1 MLHSR
6 RLFFYCS
13 FIVLIIFISLTEV
26 GCANVGA
33 PTGGPR
39 DSLAPVLRSA
49 TPSLRSVNSTADKI
63 TLVFDEYVELLDA
76 QNNVFV
82 SPLQNKSPNIN
93 YNLNTVTVK
102 LKDTLQPNTTYS
114 INFGN
119 AIKDINEGNV
129 FRDFIY
135 TFSTGPVIDSLS
147 ISGKVIMANTGLVDS
162 TLQVYLYQDAID
174 TAILFKKPKYLTKLN
189 GKGEFSFT
197 NLPAAS
203 FRIYALKDIDGTKNY
218 NSKKEAFAFYPQNIS
233 LLTKDS
239 IQPFTLF
246 AFAEEAGAVGST
258 PTVVTQKATENDRIN
273 YIRVANAPSKRQ
285 NIYEAANVSFT
296 DRLKPAALL
305 GLSITDTNYNKTNNV
320 TFIQDSLGANIS
332 INAPWAKGESYYLI
346 ADKNIVEGVNGKKL
360 FKSDTLSFVAMG
372 DADYGRLVV
381 EFKNYDPGKK
391 ARFQILNAEK
401 IVLDT
406 IITTKSWSYNRLTP
420 GEYNLRILYDSNGN
434 GIWDPGDFKLLLQP
448 EIVQV
453 LPNKLV
459 IKGDWDNEITVEL

>member
-6 RLFFYCS
+6 KLFFYCLS
-13 FIVLIIFISLTEV
+13 IILLFFISLTEV

-39 DSLAPVLRSA
+39 DSLAPVLRTA
-49 TPSLRSVNSTADKI
+49 TPSLRSVNSTANKI

-76 QNNVFV
+76 QNNVIV

-102 LKDTLQPNTTYS
+102 LKDSLLPNTTYS

-135 TFSTGPVIDSLS
+135 TFSTGPMIDSLS

-174 TAILFKKPKYLTKLN
+174 TAVLFQKPKYLTKLN
-189 GKGEFSFT
+189 SKGEFSFT

-203 FRIYALKDIDGTKNY
+203 FRVYALKDIDGTKNY
-218 NSKKEAFAFYPQNIS
+218 NSKKEAFAFYPKNIS
-233 LLTKDS
+233 LSTEDS
-239 IQPFTLF
+239 SKPFTLF
-246 AFAEEAGAVGST
+246 AYAEEASISVT
-258 PTVVTQKATENDRIN
+258 PTFGGAIKGNENDRIN
-273 YIRVANAPSKRQ
+273 YIRVATPPIKKQ

-296 DRLKPAALL
+296 DRLKPAGLL
-305 GLSITDTNYNKTNNV
+305 GLSVTDTNYNKISNV
-320 TFIQDSLGANIS
+320 SFIQDSLGANIN
-332 INAPWAKGESYYLI
+332 INAVWAKGESYFLI
-346 ADKNIVEGVNGKKL
+346 VDKNTVEGVNGKKL
-360 FKSDTLSFVAMG
+360 FKSDTLSFTAMG
-372 DADYGRLVV
+372 DADYGRLAVA
-381 EFKNYDPGKK
+381 FKNYDPSKK
-391 ARFQILNAEK
+391 ARFQIMSAEK
-401 IVLDT
+401 VVVDT
-406 IITTKSWSYNRLTP
+406 LVTSNAWTYNRLTP
-420 GEYNLRILYDSNGN
+420 GEYSLRILYDNNGN
-434 GIWDPGDFKLLLQP
+434 GIWDAGNFRQLLQP
-448 EIVQV
+448 EIVQI